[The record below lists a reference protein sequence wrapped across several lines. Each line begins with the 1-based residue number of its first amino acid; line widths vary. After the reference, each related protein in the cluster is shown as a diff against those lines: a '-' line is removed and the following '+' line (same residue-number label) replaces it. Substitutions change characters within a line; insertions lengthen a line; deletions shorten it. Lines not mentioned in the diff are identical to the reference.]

1 MMVTK
6 SDSDMIDDMFAQVRT
21 QSPAV
26 PDDLMAR
33 VLADAADLLV
43 QPAVAPKQGLWP
55 AFMELIGGWPSVG
68 GLAMAGVAGIWVG
81 IAPPA
86 TVTAWTADLIGSPVS
101 IDLFSDTSDYFSEGL
116 LDG

>member
-1 MMVTK
+1 MMMTK
-6 SDSDMIDDMFAQVRT
+6 SDDDMIDALFAQART

-33 VLADAADLLV
+33 VLADAADMLV
-43 QPAVAPKQGLWP
+43 HSVAAPKPRIWP
-55 AFMELIGGWPSVG
+55 AFLELIGGWPSVG

-81 IAPPA
+81 LAPPA
-86 TVTAWTADLIGSPVS
+86 SVTTWAADLIGSPVS
-101 IDLFSDTSDYFSEGL
+101 IDLLSDTSGYFAEGL